1 MRALRLLP
9 LLLALGVLVVPVEV
23 IEAQCVMCKAVA
35 EDSAAEG
42 AVGRGINQGILYIM
56 AVPYI
61 LLGTIGYLIFKVEIR
76 RIMRK
81 LYACSTSLLPASVGK
96 TSA

>member
-1 MRALRLLP
+1 MTRRPVSVAQFALAMAAMLMLTD
-9 LLLALGVLVVPVEV
+9 VD
-23 IEAQCVMCKAVA
+23 AQCVMCKAVA

-61 LLGTIGYLIFKVEIR
+61 LIGVFGFLIDKKWNFVE
-76 RIMRK
+76 
-81 LYACSTSLLPASVGK
+81 
-96 TSA
+96 

>member
-1 MRALRLLP
+1 MRRYPILQVLIAWS
-9 LLLALGVLVVPVEV
+9 LLLGFWGELD
-23 IEAQCVMCKAVA
+23 AQCVMCKAVA

-61 LLGTIGYLIFKVEIR
+61 LLGTLGYLIFKKWKFVE
-76 RIMRK
+76 
-81 LYACSTSLLPASVGK
+81 
-96 TSA
+96 

>member
-1 MRALRLLP
+1 MLRWA
-9 LLLALGVLVVPVEV
+9 LLLFAAFLLGSAVEV
-23 IEAQCVMCKAVA
+23 EAQCVMCKAVA

-61 LLGTIGYLIFKVEIR
+61 LLGIIGFLVFKKWNLVE
-76 RIMRK
+76 
-81 LYACSTSLLPASVGK
+81 
-96 TSA
+96 

>member
-1 MRALRLLP
+1 MRRPTPLHLLIV
-9 LLLALGVLVVPVEV
+9 LLV
-23 IEAQCVMCKAVA
+23 IAVAISGADAQCVMCKAVA

-61 LLGTIGYLIFKVEIR
+61 LLGTIGYLIFKKWKFVE
-76 RIMRK
+76 
-81 LYACSTSLLPASVGK
+81 
-96 TSA
+96 

>member
-1 MRALRLLP
+1 MRRPTPLRLLIV
-9 LLLALGVLVVPVEV
+9 LLVMAVVISGVD
-23 IEAQCVMCKAVA
+23 AQCVMCKAVA

-61 LLGTIGYLIFKVEIR
+61 LLGTIGFLIFKKWKFVE
-76 RIMRK
+76 
-81 LYACSTSLLPASVGK
+81 
-96 TSA
+96 

>member
-1 MRALRLLP
+1 MVTARKLLP
-9 LLLALGVLVVPVEV
+9 LILTFVAVFAWEQATG
-23 IEAQCVMCKAVA
+23 QCVMCKAVA

-61 LLGTIGYLIFKVEIR
+61 LLGTIGYLVFKKWKFVE
-76 RIMRK
+76 
-81 LYACSTSLLPASVGK
+81 
-96 TSA
+96 

>member
-1 MRALRLLP
+1 MTRRPVSVARFALAMAAMLMLTD
-9 LLLALGVLVVPVEV
+9 VD
-23 IEAQCVMCKAVA
+23 AQCVMCKAVA

-61 LLGTIGYLIFKVEIR
+61 LIGVFGFLIAKKWNFVE
-76 RIMRK
+76 
-81 LYACSTSLLPASVGK
+81 
-96 TSA
+96 

>member
-1 MRALRLLP
+1 MRRPSPLRLLLM
-9 LLLALGVLVVPVEV
+9 LLLMAVVIGEV
-23 IEAQCVMCKAVA
+23 DAQCVMCKAVA

-61 LLGTIGYLIFKVEIR
+61 LLGTIGYLIFKKWKFVE
-76 RIMRK
+76 
-81 LYACSTSLLPASVGK
+81 
-96 TSA
+96 

>member
-1 MRALRLLP
+1 MTRRSVSIAQFALAMAAILMLTD
-9 LLLALGVLVVPVEV
+9 VD
-23 IEAQCVMCKAVA
+23 AQCVMCKAVA

-61 LLGTIGYLIFKVEIR
+61 LIGVFGFFVVKKWNLVE
-76 RIMRK
+76 
-81 LYACSTSLLPASVGK
+81 
-96 TSA
+96 

>member
-1 MRALRLLP
+1 MRRSNPLRLLIV
-9 LLLALGVLVVPVEV
+9 LLVMAMV
-23 IEAQCVMCKAVA
+23 IGGIDAQCVMCKAVA

-61 LLGTIGYLIFKVEIR
+61 LLGTIGYLIFKKWKFVE
-76 RIMRK
+76 
-81 LYACSTSLLPASVGK
+81 
-96 TSA
+96 

>member
-1 MRALRLLP
+1 MRTPLPWTILIVLLF
-9 LLLALGVLVVPVEV
+9 LTDVTTG
-23 IEAQCVMCKAVA
+23 QCVMCKAVA

-61 LLGTIGYLIFKVEIR
+61 LLGVLGYLVYKKWKFVE
-76 RIMRK
+76 
-81 LYACSTSLLPASVGK
+81 
-96 TSA
+96 

>member
-1 MRALRLLP
+1 MRVPRLLP
-9 LLLALGVLVVPVEV
+9 LLLALGLLVVPVEV
-23 IEAQCVMCKAVA
+23 QCVMCKAVA

-61 LLGTIGYLIFKVEIR
+61 LLGTIGYLIFKKWNLVE
-76 RIMRK
+76 
-81 LYACSTSLLPASVGK
+81 
-96 TSA
+96 

>member
-1 MRALRLLP
+1 MVALRTWFAFALFVLLIGT
-9 LLLALGVLVVPVEV
+9 AD
-23 IEAQCVMCKAVA
+23 AQCVMCKAVA

-61 LLGTIGYLIFKVEIR
+61 LLGVFGFLVYKKWKFVE
-76 RIMRK
+76 
-81 LYACSTSLLPASVGK
+81 
-96 TSA
+96 